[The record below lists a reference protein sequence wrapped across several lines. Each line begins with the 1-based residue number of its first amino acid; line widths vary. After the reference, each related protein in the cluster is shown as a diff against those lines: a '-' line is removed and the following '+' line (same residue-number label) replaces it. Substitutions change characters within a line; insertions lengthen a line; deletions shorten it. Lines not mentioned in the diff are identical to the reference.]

1 MDEFDLPIFK
11 KNYELYKLL
20 YGLKVSISKQDRYT
34 LWQRVE
40 NTSLDIVEM
49 FFEAITLYK
58 EEKVAVLQ
66 KASLKLDLLRFFIRL
81 AHETKVIDG
90 KKYTTIQQQIDEVGR
105 MLGGWIKS
113 ILNPKNVNQNQNENE
128 NQKAPE

>member
-20 YGLKVSISKQDRYT
+20 YSLKVSIPKQDRYT

-40 NTSLDIVEM
+40 NISLEIVEM
-49 FFEAITLYK
+49 FFEAVTLYK
-58 EEKVAVLQ
+58 EEKVSVLQ
-66 KASLKLDLLRFFIRL
+66 KASLKLDLLRFFVRL

-113 ILNPKNVNQNQNENE
+113 ILNPKNGNQNENE
-128 NQKAPE
+128 KAPE